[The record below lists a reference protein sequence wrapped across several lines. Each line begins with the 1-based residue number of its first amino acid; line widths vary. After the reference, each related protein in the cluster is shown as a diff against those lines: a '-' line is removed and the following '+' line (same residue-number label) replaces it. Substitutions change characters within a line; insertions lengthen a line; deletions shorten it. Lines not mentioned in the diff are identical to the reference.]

1 MVPAFGLKTI
11 HVERKVILINLII
24 AKPLTK

>member
-1 MVPAFGLKTI
+1 MAPAFDLKTT